1 LAARPAGAQQ
11 DWQPAKTWL
20 FAVGVLQWADGN
32 DWPAMESAKKDRRD
46 VQLVEFFKAHGVP
59 EAHIV
64 YLQDGHATLR
74 RITTALTALLAK
86 TAPGDVL
93 ILYYTGH
100 GFRDRTQRRVY
111 FANYDA
117 TNGRDA
123 WPVVDIFETIEKHFG
138 GEQAL
143 LFADCCFSGALADEA
158 LQRKSRVA
166 YGCLCS
172 SFSHNTS
179 TGNWTFTDLMLQGL
193 RGSPLFD
200 EDGDRVIEWEELAHR
215 SLRDMAFIER
225 QRAVFA
231 AGNKFD
237 PRFKLASARGDR
249 TPRGGE
255 HVEVEWKNAWYR
267 AQILAARGR
276 EVQVHYVGYADS
288 WDEWVGPQRVRPFR
302 PGSFQ
307 PGSQVSVKWEGQW
320 YPATVRR
327 AWYGLHLVHYD
338 NYSDEWNE
346 WVGPDAIRKR

>member
-1 LAARPAGAQQ
+1 
-11 DWQPAKTWL
+11 
-20 FAVGVLQWADGN
+20 
-32 DWPAMESAKKDRRD
+32 
-46 VQLVEFFKAHGVP
+46 VP

-64 YLQDGHATLR
+64 YLQDRQATLR
-74 RITTALTALLAK
+74 RITTALDGLLAK
-86 TAPGDVL
+86 TASDDML

-100 GFRDRTQRRVY
+100 GFRDHMQRQVY

-117 TNGRDA
+117 TTGRDA
-123 WPVVDIFETIEKHFG
+123 WPVGGIFETIEKHFR

-158 LQRKSRVA
+158 QRRKSRVA

-179 TGNWTFTDLMLQGL
+179 TGNWTFTDLLLEGL
-193 RGSPLFD
+193 RGSPIFD
-200 EDGDRVIEWEELAHR
+200 QDGDRTIEWEELAHQ

-231 AGNKFD
+231 VGEKFN
-237 PRFKLASARGDR
+237 PRFKLAAAQGARS
-249 TPRGGE
+249 PRAGE

-267 AQILAARGR
+267 AQVLGSRGNQ
-276 EVQVHYVGYADS
+276 VKVHYAGYDDS
-288 WDEWVGPQRVRPFR
+288 WDEWVGPPRVRPFR
-302 PGSFQ
+302 PASFQ
-307 PGSQVSVKWEGQW
+307 PGAQVSVKSEGKW

-338 NYSDEWNE
+338 DYSDEWNE